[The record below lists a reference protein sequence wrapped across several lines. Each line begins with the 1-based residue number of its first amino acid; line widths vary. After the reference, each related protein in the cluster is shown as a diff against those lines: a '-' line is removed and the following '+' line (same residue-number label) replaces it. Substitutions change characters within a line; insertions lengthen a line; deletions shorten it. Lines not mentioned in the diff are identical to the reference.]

1 MRKLS
6 GFGRRAAPAVGA
18 ACTLS
23 LLAAATAISPA
34 RASDRWEEAA
44 GGAVVIL
51 PVPQKAKGFVG
62 GSLACAE
69 QRWVMRLRT
78 ESLDALPTPLE
89 ATITIDADA
98 SKAAA
103 VQDGNVV
110 SVPAAAEI
118 IDGLKTGSRLAIA
131 FGKGK
136 AAPSVTFSLKG
147 SKAAI
152 EAVAPR
158 CSQIDM
164 AGYDRIGLVEFGP
177 AVEQARPLMA
187 EEAGLFAAATKKE
200 PTLAAASVQL
210 DESRAVLF
218 ASLCGSTWYYGRSGC
233 TLAAFVRATSSG
245 VWQAAYSSEGVA
257 VYLDPK
263 ASNGGWP
270 NLVTL
275 PLVGG
280 TEASHWVWTG
290 LAYELKDHLVAEED
304 QISSEGDADQ

>member
-1 MRKLS
+1 MKSSMRKS
-6 GFGRRAAPAVGA
+6 SAGNRRAAFAVGI
-18 ACTLS
+18 
-23 LLAAATAISPA
+23 LLAMASAGSPA

-44 GGAVVIL
+44 GGAVAIL
-51 PVPQKAKGFVG
+51 PLPSKAQRIVG

-69 QRWVMRLRT
+69 QRWVFRLRT
-78 ESLDALPTPLE
+78 DTPEPLPAPLE
-89 ATITIDADA
+89 ATLTIDADA
-98 SKAAA
+98 SAASA
-103 VQDGNVV
+103 AQDGNIVT
-110 SVPAAAEI
+110 VPAQESI
-118 IDGLKTGSRLAIA
+118 LDQLKSGSRLVIA

-136 AAPSVTFSLKG
+136 AAPGATFSLRG

-164 AGYDRIGLVEFGP
+164 TGFDRIGLVEFGP

-187 EEAGLFAAATKKE
+187 EEAGLFAAATDKQ
-200 PTLAAASVQL
+200 PTLAAASIQI
-210 DESRAVLF
+210 DESRAMLF
-218 ASLCGSTWYYGRSGC
+218 ASLCGSTWYYGRTGC
-233 TLAAFVRATSSG
+233 TFATFVRATASG
-245 VWQAAYSSEGVA
+245 AWQPAYSSEGVA

-304 QISSEGDADQ
+304 EISSEGDAEQ